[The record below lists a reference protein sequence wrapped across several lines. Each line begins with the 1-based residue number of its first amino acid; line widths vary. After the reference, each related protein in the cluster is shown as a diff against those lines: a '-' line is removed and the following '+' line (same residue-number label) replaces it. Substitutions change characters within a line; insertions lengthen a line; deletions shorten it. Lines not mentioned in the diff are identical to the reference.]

1 MRWEATRAGRSSQR
15 TEKMTPKSDSREQA
29 EETAM
34 VQVSRALADMEEAGV
49 DSRAEEDTG
58 GDKTEGEIQFRK
70 NILRREVH

>member
-1 MRWEATRAGRSSQR
+1 
-15 TEKMTPKSDSREQA
+15 MTPKPDSRKPEQA
-29 EETAM
+29 EETDM

-70 NILRREVH
+70 NILRRKVH